1 MYVMDTRPKVC
12 VLNLVQSVSLII
24 FDTLINESWSIYPY
38 LTYLNPSFKLTE
50 ANDTEESSLLKD
62 TSLGDLFPRWWFLMS
77 SDLYINL
84 EKQIFILET
93 LDSVEVLYYYEEILN
108 SVCIVKN

>member
-1 MYVMDTRPKVC
+1 
-12 VLNLVQSVSLII
+12 
-24 FDTLINESWSIYPY
+24 
-38 LTYLNPSFKLTE
+38 
-50 ANDTEESSLLKD
+50 
-62 TSLGDLFPRWWFLMS
+62 MS